1 MLIALTTLIALTQ
14 HYKFKA
20 MVPLVAVLFID
31 VEWSIVQ
38 IRAIY
43 QDLKDDYFDD
53 RP

>member
-1 MLIALTTLIALTQ
+1 
-14 HYKFKA
+14 
-20 MVPLVAVLFID
+20 MVPLIAVLFID